1 MHKDNIQLTEIV
13 DDTSFW
19 PRLQV
24 KARNRFRNDVYY
36 SM

>member
-1 MHKDNIQLTEIV
+1 MHKDSIQLTEIV

-19 PRLQV
+19 PRVQV
-24 KARNRFRNDVYY
+24 KACIRFRSDEYH

>member
-1 MHKDNIQLTEIV
+1 MHRDNIQLTEIVDAEIV

-24 KARNRFRNDVYY
+24 KALY
-36 SM
+36 SLQK

>member
-1 MHKDNIQLTEIV
+1 MYRDNIQLTETV

-24 KARNRFRNDVYY
+24 KAYNRFRNDVYH